1 MRTCD
6 PAGRRSVV
14 VVQLY
19 EQEEAEAAA
28 AAPHIPVAQG
38 Q

>member
-19 EQEEAEAAA
+19 EQEEAA
-28 AAPHIPVAQG
+28 AAPHIPVSQR